1 MKNQIKTALLRHGVA
16 MSAIAFGLLTSTG
29 AAAQETPQTSGGE
42 EGAATIIVTG
52 SRIVRP
58 DLEASSPVTTLS
70 QEQFKQSN
78 SPTVEKL
85 LAQNPQ
91 FVPAIASTVN
101 NGNPGVATIDLR
113 GLGDNR
119 TLVLVNGKRQVS
131 YDSEGT
137 VDVNAIPVA
146 LIKRVDVLT
155 GGASAVYGSDAVAG
169 VVNFILDDRFTGLQ
183 ADASSQIT
191 QQGDGQVYD
200 LSLTGGL
207 EFGGGRGNIVVS
219 GGYTKRDIVY
229 QGSRSFANPA
239 RFSDDLSPGGSSTA
253 VPTVIDNT
261 FNNSANDYYQIGA
274 NNDFVPYYQPYNYA
288 PPNYL
293 VVPQERY
300 TATALLRY
308 ELTDGIEFFGRGN
321 FMSSKVNS
329 QSAPTGTFGY
339 TFDIAPDNAFLTD
352 QQRDLLFNSPLST
365 INPDGSTT
373 IGIRRRIVESGGRTT
388 TYDNQAW
395 QFVGGLRGQV
405 SDLNWEVF
413 AQYSQSKRD
422 IAYLNDITYAR
433 TAQAL
438 DAIVGPNGIQ
448 CRDTSNGCVPVN
460 LFTNDPISP
469 DALGFILT
477 GGRQKDKTTQ
487 FVAGGSLSGDISGL
501 TSPWAENPV
510 AFAVGVEYRR
520 EGARTSVDAAYAS
533 GDLIGYGQGFNLA
546 PYHFD
551 TKEIYGELR
560 VPVVADKPFFNSLS
574 LELGYRY
581 SDYSTVGGVHA
592 YKAGG
597 DWSPARGIRFRGLY
611 QRAVRAPNIY
621 ELTAPPVSIIENLAT
636 DPCANGNPVGNATL
650 TALCLGT
657 GAPGST
663 YTVDNIPG
671 PVAGQINA
679 FDGGNRNL
687 KAEKSDTYTLGV
699 VLTPSQVPGLSVSV
713 DWFDITINNA
723 IDALGGSPQNVVDGC
738 FLVAQDLS
746 SPYCQAITRNAL
758 TGSLSGN
765 ITYGVDQ
772 AYANSAF
779 IQTKGIDVGV
789 NYDHRIGSGQISIA
803 LNGTWLDTY
812 AKQGATFVPVTE
824 CAGRFGFSCNLAPI
838 PKWKHVAAVTYSNSG
853 VTLMGRWRYF
863 GKVKQDVGTDILV
876 STIKAQNYFDA
887 TLSFNIEKSF
897 TFRLGVENLF
907 DKQPPI
913 VGSEA
918 GSTTHNAANT
928 FPTVYDALGRQFF
941 AGITAKF

>member
-1 MKNQIKTALLRHGVA
+1 VKTITKIGLRG
-16 MSAIAFGLLTSTG
+16 G
-29 AAAQETPQTSGGE
+29 AALQALTLVGAGLAAFSAPAFAQDAPPADDDSV
-42 EGAATIIVTG
+42 IIVTG

-101 NGNPGVATIDLR
+101 NGNPGVATVDLR

-131 YDSEGT
+131 YDSQGT

-169 VVNFILDDRFTGLQ
+169 VVNFILNDRFTGLQ
-183 ADASSQIT
+183 ADASTQIT
-191 QQGDGQVYD
+191 QSGDGQVYD

-207 EFGGGRGNIVVS
+207 EFGGGRGNIVLS
-219 GGYTKRDIVY
+219 GGYTKREVVY
-229 QGSRSFANPA
+229 QGQRSFANPA
-239 RFSDDLSPGGSSTA
+239 RFSDDLSPGGSSTS

-261 FNNSANDYYQIGA
+261 FDDSNTNYYQIGA

-321 FMSSKVNS
+321 YLSSKVNS

-339 TFDIAPDNAFLTD
+339 TFDIAPDNAFLTA
-352 QQRDLLFNSPLST
+352 QQRDLLFNSPLSQ
-365 INPDGSTT
+365 INADGTTT

-388 TYDNQAW
+388 TYDNEAW
-395 QFVGGLRGQV
+395 QFVGGFRGQV
-405 SDLNWEVF
+405 SDMNWEVF
-413 AQYSQSKRD
+413 AQYSESKRD

-438 DAIVGPNGIQ
+438 DAVMGPNGIQ
-448 CRDTSNGCVPVN
+448 CRDTSNGCQPLN
-460 LFTNDPISP
+460 LFTTTPISGSVL
-469 DALGFILT
+469 DFILT
-477 GGRQKDKTTQ
+477 SGRQKDKTTQ
-487 FVAGGSLSGDISGL
+487 FVAGGSLSGDIGGL
-501 TSPWAENPV
+501 VSPWAENPV
-510 AFAVGVEYRR
+510 AFAVGAEYRR
-520 EGARTSVDAAYAS
+520 ESARTDVDAAYAS

-560 VPVVADKPFFNSLS
+560 VPLVTDRPFFNSLS

-597 DWSPARGIRFRGLY
+597 DWSPVEGIRFRGLY

-621 ELTAPPVSIIENLAT
+621 ELTAPPVSTIDNLAI
-636 DPCANGNPVGNATL
+636 DPCAEGAPVGNATL

-663 YTVDNIPG
+663 YSVANIPE

-679 FDGGNRNL
+679 FSGGNLNL

-699 VLTPSQVPGLSVSV
+699 VLTPGQVPGLSVSV
-713 DWFDITINNA
+713 DWFDITISNA
-723 IDALGGSPQNVVDGC
+723 IDALGGSPQNVVNGC
-738 FLVAQDLS
+738 YLVAQDLNS
-746 SPYCQAITRNAL
+746 AYCQAITRNAL

-789 NYDHRIGSGQISIA
+789 NYDHRVGAGQISFT

-812 AKQGATFVPVTE
+812 AKQGATFAPVTE
-824 CAGRFGFSCNLAPI
+824 CAGRFGFACNLAPI
-838 PKWKHVAAVTYSNSG
+838 PKWKHVAAMTYSNGG

-876 STIKAQNYFDA
+876 SSIKAQNYFDA

-897 TFRLGVENLF
+897 TFRVGAENLF
-907 DKQPPI
+907 NKRPPI

-928 FPTVYDALGRQFF
+928 FPTVYDVLGRQFF